1 MKAET
6 FDIYLKPYI
15 HDDLTSNL
23 GRLCRSLMEN
33 TSLVA
38 EFNYRPIKMLLTHY
52 FTTLTTRGQPFI
64 PVCPSLPKE
73 DTTIQLIPPFCL
85 TFI

>member
-6 FDIYLKPYI
+6 SDIYLKPYI
-15 HDDLTSNL
+15 HDDLTSDL

-52 FTTLTTRGQPFI
+52 FTTVTNRGQQCI
-64 PVCPSLPKE
+64 PHLPIIAKRGH
-73 DTTIQLIPPFCL
+73 
-85 TFI
+85 